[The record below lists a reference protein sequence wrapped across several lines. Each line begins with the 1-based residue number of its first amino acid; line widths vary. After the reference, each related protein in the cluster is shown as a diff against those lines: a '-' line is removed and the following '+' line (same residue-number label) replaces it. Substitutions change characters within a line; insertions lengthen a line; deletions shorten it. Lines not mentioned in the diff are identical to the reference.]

1 MKMET
6 AAEDHDDGHN
16 AHNNMGYN
24 LNLANPDNN
33 GHNQGAGDGQAM
45 TSAQMPSKPN
55 SSKNKKADG
64 RDERA
69 HSQASKQK
77 PANQSANDTIDA
89 NSNAHPKVKQSLTGK
104 QLSNNGQH
112 VRASISKEV
121 STSQNQHTVQPRQTS
136 KKFDNCVTKFAFAT
150 KTGYSPKNPNKINQ
164 DSFLVLPHLGEY
176 RRTHFFAVAD
186 GHGVNG
192 KLVSEFVK
200 TVLAKEVEQ
209 SIKYTFD
216 QAKIN

>member
-1 MKMET
+1 MS
-6 AAEDHDDGHN
+6 N
-16 AHNNMGYN
+16 S
-24 LNLANPDNN
+24 
-33 GHNQGAGDGQAM
+33 GQ
-45 TSAQMPSKPN
+45 N
-55 SSKNKKADG
+55 
-64 RDERA
+64 
-69 HSQASKQK
+69 
-77 PANQSANDTIDA
+77 
-89 NSNAHPKVKQSLTGK
+89 
-104 QLSNNGQH
+104 

-200 TVLAKEVEQ
+200 TMLAKEVEQ

-216 QAKIN
+216 QAKINQRVVDSTEVKEQLDKSFNRVTDQLFKNSGINLRFSGSTCVSVLIVGNKVFCANVGDSRATLARRKEIPGSPGQFKMIGIPLNRDHKADEPDEQ

>member
-1 MKMET
+1 M
-6 AAEDHDDGHN
+6 N
-16 AHNNMGYN
+16 
-24 LNLANPDNN
+24 
-33 GHNQGAGDGQAM
+33 
-45 TSAQMPSKPN
+45 
-55 SSKNKKADG
+55 
-64 RDERA
+64 
-69 HSQASKQK
+69 
-77 PANQSANDTIDA
+77 
-89 NSNAHPKVKQSLTGK
+89 VKQSLTGK
-104 QLSNNGQH
+104 QLSNAGGQTN

-200 TVLAKEVEQ
+200 TMLAKEVEQ

-216 QAKIN
+216 QAKINQRVVDSTEVKE